1 MGLNFSNVFYL
12 EHPWDIFLIHH
23 VFFCI
28 FMVYFSYIQIF
39 ESSKMYFGIRCKG
52 ENQTL
57 FPLPNILNY
66 LVSPIIIYWIIV
78 IFSLH

>member
-1 MGLNFSNVFYL
+1 MFLIWNISEIF
-12 EHPWDIFLIHH
+12 FLIHD

-39 ESSKMYFGIRCKG
+39 ESSEMYFGIKYKG

-57 FPLPNILNY
+57 FPLPHMLNY
-66 LVSPIIIYWIIV
+66 LVSPIIIY
-78 IFSLH
+78 